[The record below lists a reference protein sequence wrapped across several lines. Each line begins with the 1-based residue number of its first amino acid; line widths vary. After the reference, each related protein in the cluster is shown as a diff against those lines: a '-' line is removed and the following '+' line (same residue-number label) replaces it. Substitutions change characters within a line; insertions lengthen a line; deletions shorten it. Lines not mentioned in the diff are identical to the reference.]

1 MSTKQEKVSTI
12 DLTVGMY
19 VSALDRPWVE
29 TPFPIQGFHVGSQQ
43 EIDQLRR
50 FCKFVYVDRRL
61 SRTTAAF
68 DPAPVVTTGTG
79 KRSAAGIVNPAARIR
94 KFEPVVYQNSQPLQK
109 EVAVAATLHQEI
121 ARAVVQV
128 LGDVRNGKE
137 LNYLVVKKAAGLMVN
152 SVTRNPDAFVWL
164 SRVRDADSYSY
175 AHSLRSS
182 VWALV
187 FGRHLGMPKD
197 ILEELAL
204 GVLLSEV
211 GKTRIPRQLLMK
223 ADKLTPDEF
232 VQVKK
237 HVEHGIDILRQC
249 RGISET
255 VLSVVQFHHERFNGT
270 GYPYG
275 LSGADIPLLARIAG
289 IVDTYDAITS
299 PRPYAEARSSSEAV
313 AILYESRDKLFQGQL
328 IEQFIQAV
336 GVYPT
341 GTLVQLSTQEVGVVI
356 SQNTSRRLRPV
367 VMLVADHDQNLLP
380 RPEVVDLMKVERD
393 SAGNTLAIS
402 RALKAGE
409 YGIDPKLLQV
419 SGL

>member
-1 MSTKQEKVSTI
+1 M
-12 DLTVGMY
+12 
-19 VSALDRPWVE
+19 
-29 TPFPIQGFHVGSQQ
+29 
-43 EIDQLRR
+43 
-50 FCKFVYVDRRL
+50 
-61 SRTTAAF
+61 
-68 DPAPVVTTGTG
+68 
-79 KRSAAGIVNPAARIR
+79 
-94 KFEPVVYQNSQPLQK
+94 
-109 EVAVAATLHQEI
+109 
-121 ARAVVQV
+121 
-128 LGDVRNGKE
+128 
-137 LNYLVVKKAAGLMVN
+137 
-152 SVTRNPDAFVWL
+152 
-164 SRVRDADSYSY
+164 
-175 AHSLRSS
+175 
-182 VWALV
+182 
-187 FGRHLGMPKD
+187 
-197 ILEELAL
+197 
-204 GVLLSEV
+204 
-211 GKTRIPRQLLMK
+211 
-223 ADKLTPDEF
+223 
-232 VQVKK
+232 
-237 HVEHGIDILRQC
+237 
-249 RGISET
+249 
-255 VLSVVQFHHERFNGT
+255 VQFHHERFNGT